1 MGLTS
6 YEGLITNG
14 QIRLKGN
21 PRLPDGTRLVVVVTE
36 QPVWVSRGL
45 TEVEWRKP
53 FEEFITTTQSATSA
67 PLEEQPLT
75 DAEINA
81 SVHAARRERHA
92 QGSD

>member
-1 MGLTS
+1 MHYTVEYVEL
-6 YEGLITNG
+6 ENG
-14 QIRLKGN
+14 
-21 PRLPDGTRLVVVVTE
+21 
-36 QPVWVSRGL
+36 
-45 TEVEWRKP
+45 RKP